1 MSSPSTRNEAEA
13 LFFDWQ
19 GGSQFGFR
27 SGGGFGFLTH
37 GACLP
42 DQARD
47 SRDYSARS
55 FCVAGNSL
63 YGPLRIG
70 TPHPAP
76 CAPFDWNAGRNDFP
90 SAQAKGR
97 RVPGAVRTSS
107 AIDSRIGSEG

>member
-63 YGPLRIG
+63 YGYTALCELVRPIRRHALRSIGMLDEMTSEAIRQKVLRILG
-70 TPHPAP
+70 
-76 CAPFDWNAGRNDFP
+76 
-90 SAQAKGR
+90 
-97 RVPGAVRTSS
+97 
-107 AIDSRIGSEG
+107 